1 MRVTLLFIAIVALHA
16 TNACAQE
23 GGVRIKAGFITGN
36 QYRGYANVLQRRYVM
51 GVVDGLFLAP
61 IFDVPKERL
70 AWLENCVVGKTDD
83 QVTTI
88 VNQYLNKNRVRWRE
102 PMHVLVYAGLRDA
115 CPK

>member
-23 GGVRIKAGFITGN
+23 AGVRIKGGFITGN

-61 IFDVPKERL
+61 LLDAPKERL

-83 QVTTI
+83 QVTTL
-88 VNQYLNKNRVRWRE
+88 VNQYLNKNRVRWHE
-102 PMHVLVYAGLRDA
+102 SMHVLVYAGLRDA
-115 CPK
+115 CAK